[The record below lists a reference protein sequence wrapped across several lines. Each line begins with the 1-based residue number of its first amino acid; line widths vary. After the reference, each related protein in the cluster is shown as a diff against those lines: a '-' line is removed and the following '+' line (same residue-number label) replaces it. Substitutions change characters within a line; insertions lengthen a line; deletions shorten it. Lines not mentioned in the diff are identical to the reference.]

1 MFTENEIGALILDP
15 DIKESTEK
23 LKQDFIEEEA
33 PYLEISDHDFL
44 SLILLTPSVG
54 IALANSSISLME
66 EMALNKKAR
75 KYSKGGYFLKKDPV
89 VNAMG
94 YLIKHYDV
102 WSEIFY
108 AQLKKLIWL
117 MLNKDELMNSNIDA
131 PGVTDEQY
139 CVELLKA
146 PFVLVRFISSFLS
159 NTEDDDLSVSKKI
172 GSNEYD
178 RIIEILEKV
187 DLINIPLVKRHLI
200 KLVVK

>member
-15 DIKESTEK
+15 HIKESTDK

-54 IALANSSISLME
+54 IALATSGISLME

-117 MLNKDELMNSNIDA
+117 MLDKDELMNSNIDA
-131 PGVTDEQY
+131 PDVTDEQY

-159 NTEDDDLSVSKKI
+159 NSEAEDLSVSKKI
-172 GSNEYD
+172 GSKEYD
-178 RIIEILEKV
+178 RTIEILEKV